1 MVVVPGILGLCTFSP
16 PLDARGN
23 SVRGIQFCKQLN
35 ERFNFHIFNQI
46 VGTGNFF
53 GDNSIFFFKF
63 HLKNIDIG
71 ELLSNKEV
79 GKEDA
84 SEATVEEACDAA
96 FRGDI
101 KKLEALVFIS
111 FLFFSN
117 SK

>member
-1 MVVVPGILGLCTFSP
+1 M
-16 PLDARGN
+16 
-23 SVRGIQFCKQLN
+23 
-35 ERFNFHIFNQI
+35 
-46 VGTGNFF
+46 
-53 GDNSIFFFKF
+53 
-63 HLKNIDIG
+63 KNIDIG
-71 ELLSNKEV
+71 ELLSNKDV

>member
-53 GDNSIFFFKF
+53 GDNSIFFKKF

-71 ELLSNKEV
+71 EV
-79 GKEDA
+79 TPP
-84 SEATVEEACDAA
+84 SENTSDKVAGTVEEACDAA